1 MPVFIT
7 RISEQITKTWNQLER
22 KQKIQF
28 SVIVLVAI
36 AAITVLVLYLN
47 RPQYIL
53 LERNMDPARV
63 NAMKEVFDSEQIKYT
78 IENNATAIYI
88 ERSQRQNATL
98 ALQKAGILTADQ
110 IDYDKLFENSLT
122 MTQEEKRLK
131 QKLFLQSELE
141 KSIELLD
148 VVSDADVAIV
158 MADQERTVLDD
169 QTPASASIVLKLKDE
184 ITEKQVL
191 GIVSLVAKY
200 VKNLDKNHISIIDTT
215 GRLLYDGDSAGTLN
229 GINGNTDYKMQ
240 QELFIQQK
248 VRSILLS
255 RGEYDDAF
263 VTVDLKIDFSE
274 ATIVSEKYRPLDG
287 TTKGIAAEEEIRNVE
302 TSNTENANP
311 VGTDAN
317 QETPSNFLTPSGN
330 SSSTTEES
338 KTSYK
343 VDSEKSTIYRPN
355 GAVDYQGSSIA
366 VVLNKFKV
374 YDQAL
379 LENQG
384 ALAEISWEDFKDQNS
399 ARKKLEVDPDII
411 SLISG
416 ATNNIPNPAVL
427 AYEVPKFIDKPVTK
441 NVVQD
446 YILLAIIFLMVI
458 LLAVAIFLGT
468 KPVEV
473 VKTEPELSV
482 EELLVST
489 KMEEEPK
496 EPIVEY
502 KSEVRIQVEKFVD
515 ENPEAAA
522 TLLRNWLND
531 QWGG

>member
-7 RISEQITKTWNQLER
+7 RISEQITKTWNQFER

-28 SVIVLVAI
+28 IAILVIAIVAI
-36 AAITVLVLYLN
+36 TALVVYLN
-47 RPQYIL
+47 RPQYVL
-53 LERNMDPARV
+53 FERNMDPARV
-63 NAMKEVFDSEQIKYT
+63 NSMKEVFDAEKIKYT

-98 ALQKAGILTADQ
+98 ALQRAGILTADQ

-141 KSIELLD
+141 KSIELLE
-148 VVSDADVAIV
+148 VVADADVAIV

-169 QTPASASIVLKLKDE
+169 QTPASASIVLKLQDE

-200 VKNLDKNHISIIDTT
+200 VKNLDKNNISIIDTT
-215 GRLLYDGDSAGTLN
+215 GRLLYDGDAAGQLN

-240 QELFIQQK
+240 QELLIQQK

-274 ATIVSEKYRPLDG
+274 ATIVSEKYRPLEG
-287 TTKGIAAEEEIRNVE
+287 TTKGIAAEEELRNVE
-302 TSNTENANP
+302 SSNTENADP

-317 QETPSNFLTPSGN
+317 QETVSTYLTPSGN

-338 KTSYK
+338 RTVYR
-343 VDSEKSTIYRPN
+343 VDTEKSTVYRPN
-355 GAVDYQGSSIA
+355 GTIDYDGSSIA
-366 VVLNKFKV
+366 VVLNKFKI
-374 YDQAL
+374 YDQVL

-384 ALAEISWEDFKDQNS
+384 ALGDLSWEDFKDQNS
-399 ARKKLEVDPDII
+399 ARTKLEVDPDIVT
-411 SLISG
+411 LISR

-427 AYEVPKFIDKPVTK
+427 AYEVPKFIDKPSSQ
-441 NVVQD
+441 NVIQD
-446 YILLAIIFLMVI
+446 YILLGIILLMVI
-458 LLAVAIFLGT
+458 LLAIAIFLGT

-482 EELLVST
+482 EELLVT
-489 KMEEEPK
+489 TRTEEPK
-496 EPIVEY
+496 EPITEY

>member
-1 MPVFIT
+1 MPVFMN
-7 RISEQITKTWNQLER
+7 RISEQITKTWNQFDR
-22 KQKIQF
+22 KQKVQF
-28 SVIVLVAI
+28 IAIVLIAVAAI
-36 AAITVLVLYLN
+36 AILVVYLN

-63 NAMKEVFDSEQIKYT
+63 NAMKDVFDAENIKYT

-88 ERSQRQNATL
+88 ERGQRQNATL

-131 QKLFLQSELE
+131 QKLFLQNELE
-141 KSIELLD
+141 KSIELLE
-148 VVSDADVAIV
+148 VVSDAEVAIV

-169 QTPASASIVLKLKDE
+169 QTPASASIVLKLKEE
-184 ITEKQVL
+184 ITDKQVL

-200 VKNLDKNHISIIDTT
+200 VKNLDKNHISIIDTN
-215 GRLLYDGDSAGTLN
+215 GRLLYDGDAVGSLN

-240 QELFIQQK
+240 QELLIQQK

-263 VTVDLKIDFSE
+263 VSVDLKIDFSE
-274 ATIVSEKYRPLDG
+274 ATIVSEKYRPLEG
-287 TTKGIAAEEEIRNVE
+287 TVKGIPAEEEIRNQE
-302 TSNTENANP
+302 ASNTEAAKP
-311 VGTDAN
+311 AGTDAN
-317 QETPSNFLTPSGN
+317 QETPSTFLSPSGN
-330 SSSTTEES
+330 SNSTTEES

-343 VDSEKSTIYRPN
+343 IDTEKSTIYRPN
-355 GAVDYQGSSIA
+355 GSIDYNGSSIA

-379 LENQG
+379 LEKQG
-384 ALAEISWEDFKDQNS
+384 VLADVSWEDFKDQNRTR
-399 ARKKLEVDPDII
+399 RKIEVDPDIVA
-411 SLISG
+411 LISG
-416 ATNNIPNPAVL
+416 ATNNIPNPAVV
-427 AYEVPKFIDKPVTK
+427 AYEVPKFIDKDLGQNP
-441 NVVQD
+441 VQD
-446 YILLAIIFLMVI
+446 YILLAIILFMVI

-468 KPVEV
+468 KPAEV

-489 KMEEEPK
+489 RKEEAK
-496 EPIVEY
+496 EPITEY
-502 KSEVRIQVEKFVD
+502 RSEVRMQVEKFVD

-522 TLLRNWLND
+522 TLLRNWLNE

>member
-1 MPVFIT
+1 MPAFIT
-7 RISEQITKTWNQLER
+7 RISEQITKTWNQFER

-28 SVIVLVAI
+28 IAILAIAVVAI
-36 AAITVLVLYLN
+36 TILVIYLN
-47 RPQYIL
+47 QPQYVL
-53 LERNMDPARV
+53 FERNMDPARV
-63 NAMKEVFDSEQIKYT
+63 NSMKEVFDAEKIKYT

-98 ALQKAGILTADQ
+98 ALQRAGILTADQ

-148 VVSDADVAIV
+148 VVADADVAIV

-169 QTPASASIVLKLKDE
+169 QTPASAAITLKLRDE

-191 GIVSLVAKY
+191 GIVSLVSKY
-200 VKNLDKNHISIIDTT
+200 VKNLDKNHISILDTT
-215 GRLLYDGDSAGTLN
+215 GRLLYDGDAAGSLN
-229 GINGNTDYKMQ
+229 GISGNMDYKVQ
-240 QELFIQQK
+240 QELLIQQK

-274 ATIVSEKYRPLDG
+274 STVVSEKYRPLDG
-287 TTKGIAAEEEIRNVE
+287 TTKGVTSEEERRNVE

-317 QETPSNFLTPSGN
+317 QETTSTYLTQAGN
-330 SSSTTEES
+330 SNSTTEES
-338 KTSYK
+338 KTAYK
-343 VDSEKSTIYRPN
+343 VDTEKSTTYRPN
-355 GAVDYQGSSIA
+355 GAIDYQGSSVA

-374 YDQAL
+374 YDQVL
-379 LENQG
+379 LESQK
-384 ALAEISWEDFKDQNS
+384 ALGDLSWEDFKEQNNV
-399 ARKKLEVDPDII
+399 RRKLEVDPDIVT
-411 SLISG
+411 LISR
-416 ATNNIPNPAVL
+416 ATNNIPSPAVL
-427 AYEVPKFIDKPVTK
+427 AYEVPKFIDKPSSH
-441 NVVQD
+441 NVIQD
-446 YILLAIIFLMVI
+446 YILLGIILLMVI

-482 EELLVST
+482 EQLLTST
-489 KMEEEPK
+489 RTEEPK
-496 EPIVEY
+496 EPITEF
-502 KSEVRIQVEKFVD
+502 KSEVRKQVEKFVD

>member
-7 RISEQITKTWNQLER
+7 RISEQITKTWNQFER

-28 SVIVLVAI
+28 IAILAVAVIAI
-36 AAITVLVLYLN
+36 VGLIIYLN

-53 LERNMDPARV
+53 LERNMEPARV
-63 NAMKEVFDSEQIKYT
+63 NSIKEVFDSENIRYT
-78 IENNATAIYI
+78 IENNATAIYV

-141 KSIELLD
+141 KSIELLE

-200 VKNLDKNHISIIDTT
+200 VKNLDKNHISIIDTS
-215 GRLLYDGDSAGTLN
+215 GRLLYDGDAVGTLN
-229 GINGNTDYKMQ
+229 GMNGNTDYKMQ
-240 QELFIQQK
+240 QELLIQQK

-263 VTVDLKIDFSE
+263 VSVDLKIDFSE
-274 ATIVSEKYRPLDG
+274 STIVSEKYRPLEG
-287 TTKGIAAEEEIRNVE
+287 TVKGIAAEEELRNVE
-302 TSNTENANP
+302 TSNTESANP

-317 QETPSNFLTPSGN
+317 QEVPSTFLTPAGN
-330 SSSTTEES
+330 SNSTSEES

-343 VDSEKSTIYRPN
+343 IDSEKATIYRPN
-355 GAVDYQGSSIA
+355 GSIDYKGSSIA
-366 VVLNKFKV
+366 VVLNKFKI

-379 LENQG
+379 LEKQG
-384 ALAEISWEDFKDQNS
+384 ALAEISWEDFKDKNGV
-399 ARKKLEVDPDII
+399 RRKLEVDPDII
-411 SLISG
+411 TLISG
-416 ATNNIPNPAVL
+416 ATNNIPSPAVL
-427 AYEVPKFIDKPVTK
+427 AYEVPKFVDKELTK
-441 NVVQD
+441 NVIQD
-446 YILLAIIFLMVI
+446 YILLGIILLMVI
-458 LLAVAIFLGT
+458 LLAIAIFLST
-468 KPVEV
+468 KPTEV

-489 KMEEEPK
+489 RTEEPK
-496 EPIVEY
+496 EPITEY